1 MIHNLTA
8 CDLYGLIKPLSGDDG
23 MINLGIIMN
32 ET

>member
-8 CDLYGLIKPLSGDDG
+8 CDLYELTKPLSGDDG
-23 MINLGIIMN
+23 MINIGMN

>member
-8 CDLYGLIKPLSGDDG
+8 SDLYGLMKPLSGDDG
-23 MINLGIIMN
+23 MINLGMN